1 MRTLSLVVGFLL
13 LAPEALATGA
23 AVSTASPSGT
33 ATVPL
38 DQLIPLYTQR
48 QAYVPPPPTEALVKS
63 QLKGRL
69 STDALQVD
77 ANFQVEV
84 LADGRWTQ
92 VRLLQLDADTYPTAL
107 PTLEDATVGV
117 VDGFLC
123 LLTRKAG
130 RHDFDVGLTV
140 RASGTGPERRVQLR
154 FGPEASPVPLEL
166 DADTSI
172 FTLMEPLPTS
182 GEGYA
187 VYPVQGVVRVGWRSA
202 SSVSQSTK
210 PQVRP
215 PMEPRIAE
223 ATATWVSTL
232 EGRASLRVSYTLNL
246 DREQPLELTVPEGH
260 KLERVTLNAVP
271 IPVEEAKD
279 GVLKLKVAPSRL
291 GETSGALEVVLAR
304 ELGVFHLSGRL
315 KLALP
320 RVSWPVAE
328 LRARAH
334 FPAVFNYRREGG
346 SLEQVDAADAVAV
359 TASAP
364 LPGKVLH
371 FRQYLVAA
379 SSPTLELGYSVDI
392 SDSYF
397 R

>member
-1 MRTLSLVVGFLL
+1 MRTLSLVVGILL
-13 LAPEALATGA
+13 IAPEALGA
-23 AVSTASPSGT
+23 PESTPAPAGT

-38 DQLIPLYTQR
+38 EQLIPLYSQR
-48 QAYVPPPPTEALVKS
+48 QPPPPAPPTEALVKS
-63 QLKGRL
+63 ELRGRL
-69 STDALQVD
+69 SADALQVE
-77 ANFQVEV
+77 ASFEVEV

-107 PTLEDATVGV
+107 PTLDDATVGV
-117 VDGFLC
+117 VDGYLC

-130 RHDFDVGLTV
+130 RQSFDVSLTV
-140 RASGTGPERRVQLR
+140 RSSGTGPERRAQLR
-154 FGPEASPVPLEL
+154 FGPQVSPVPLALE
-166 DADTSI
+166 ADTSV
-172 FTLMEPLPTS
+172 FTLLESLPSS

-187 VYPVQGVVRVGWRSA
+187 LYPVQGALRVGWKAA
-202 SSVSQSTK
+202 SQVAQATK

-215 PMEPRIAE
+215 PLEPRISE

-232 EGRASLRVSYTLNL
+232 EGQATLRVGYTLSL
-246 DREQPLELTVPEGH
+246 DREQALELSIPEGH
-260 KLERVTLNAVP
+260 ALERVTLNA
-271 IPVEEAKD
+271 IPVPVEAVTD
-279 GVLKLKVAPSRL
+279 GVLRLKVAPARL
-291 GETSGALEVVLAR
+291 GETSGALEVVLTR

-346 SLEQVDAADAVAV
+346 SLEQFEAAEATSQGA
-359 TASAP
+359 T

-392 SDSYF
+392 SNSYF

>member
-1 MRTLSLVVGFLL
+1 MRTLSLLVGFML

-23 AVSTASPSGT
+23 TAASTSPAGT

-38 DQLIPLYTQR
+38 EQLIPLYTQR
-48 QAYVPPPPTEALVKS
+48 QADVPAPPTEALVKS
-63 QLKGRL
+63 ELKGRL
-69 STDALQVD
+69 STDALQVE
-77 ANFQVEV
+77 ATFQVEV

-130 RHDFDVGLTV
+130 RHAFEVGLTV
-140 RASGTGPERRVQLR
+140 RSSGTGPERRAQLR
-154 FGPEASPVPLEL
+154 FGPQASPVPLEL
-166 DADTSI
+166 EADTSV
-172 FTLMEPLPTS
+172 FTLMEPLRTS

-187 VYPVQGVVRVGWRSA
+187 VYPVQGVLRVGWRAA
-202 SSVSQSTK
+202 SLVSQSMK

-232 EGRASLRVSYTLNL
+232 EGRASLRVSYTLSL

-271 IPVEEAKD
+271 VPVEEATD
-279 GVLKLKVAPSRL
+279 GVLKLKVAPARL
-291 GETSGALEVVLAR
+291 GETGGALEVVLAR

-346 SLEQVDAADAVAV
+346 SLEQVDEAAAVAE
-359 TASAP
+359 SAP

-392 SDSYF
+392 SNSYF

>member
-1 MRTLSLVVGFLL
+1 MLTLPLVVGLL
-13 LAPEALATGA
+13 LANNGPFGLPP
-23 AVSTASPSGT
+23 SSGT

-38 DQLIPLYTQR
+38 EELIPLYTQR
-48 QAYVPPPPTEALVKS
+48 REAPATPPPVEALVKS
-63 QLKGRL
+63 QLAGRL
-69 STDALQVD
+69 SADSLLVD
-77 ANFQVEV
+77 ASFTVEV

-92 VRLLQLDADTYPTAL
+92 VRLLQLDADTYPSAL

-117 VDGFLC
+117 VDGYLC

-130 RHDFDVGLTV
+130 RHSFEVSLAV
-140 RASGTGPERRVQLR
+140 RSPGTGPERRAQLR
-154 FGPEASPVPLEL
+154 FAPGVSPVPMALE
-166 DADTSI
+166 ADTSV
-172 FTLMEPLPTS
+172 FTLAEPLPSS
-182 GEGYA
+182 GEGFS
-187 VYPVQGVVRVGWRSA
+187 VYPVQGALRVGWRAAVAQVARSA
-202 SSVSQSTK
+202 QQ
-210 PQVRP
+210 QVRP
-215 PMEPRIAE
+215 PLEPRISE
-223 ATATWVSTL
+223 ATAAWVSTL
-232 EGRASLRVSYTLNL
+232 EGRATLRVSYALSL
-246 DREQPLELTVPEGH
+246 DREQPLELQLPDGH
-260 KLERVTLNAVP
+260 RLERVTLNS
-271 IPVEEAKD
+271 IPVPVESQE
-279 GVLKLKVAPSRL
+279 GTLKLKVAPARL
-291 GETSGALEVVLAR
+291 GETAGTLEVVLAR

-346 SLEQVDAADAVAV
+346 SLEQIEATQLAEAD
-359 TASAP
+359 SSG

-392 SDSYF
+392 SNSYF